1 MTERTSER
9 LMKLIFACLL
19 MLFSISASSQYVA
32 GQLSVSDQDAGQ
44 SHTWQIISGNYG
56 NYFSIDS
63 AGVIWVDET
72 AYTRFTTSHAWN
84 LGITCTDDGICYQ
97 YDGSITLQ
105 QPITALYQYQITL
118 YNISGKP
125 TGATL
130 QLLTTPTLINEDTT
144 R

>member
-19 MLFSISASSQYVA
+19 MLFSLSTSAQYVA

-56 NYFSIDS
+56 NYFSIDT
-63 AGVIWVDET
+63 AGVIWVDEQ

-105 QPITALYQYQITL
+105 QPITTLFQYQITL

-125 TGATL
+125 AATM